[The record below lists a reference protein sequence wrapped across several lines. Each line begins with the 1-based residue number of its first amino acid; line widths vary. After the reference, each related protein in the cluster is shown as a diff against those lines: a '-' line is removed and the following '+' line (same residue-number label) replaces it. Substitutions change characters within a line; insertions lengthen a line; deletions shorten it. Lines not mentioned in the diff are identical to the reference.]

1 MTTFGLPTSM
11 FLVFV
16 ATVLA
21 GSLGALHYLVV
32 HVLLG
37 RPFAE
42 VPPPVVRSGRIPDP
56 GEDRDGESR
65 DPDNGAAGRGEHG

>member
-1 MTTFGLPTSM
+1 MTTLGLPTSM

-21 GSLGALHYLVV
+21 GSLGAIHYVIV
-32 HVLLG
+32 HIIMG

-42 VPPPVVRSGRIPDP
+42 VPPPVVVESWHAKP
-56 GEDRDGESR
+56 GDGPGTSTS
-65 DPDNGAAGRGEHG
+65 PRGTTTDV

>member
-1 MTTFGLPTSM
+1 MTTLGLPTSM

-21 GSLGALHYLVV
+21 GSLGAIHYVIV
-32 HVLLG
+32 HIIMG

-42 VPPPVVRSGRIPDP
+42 VPPPVVVESWHREAGDGPAAAAAPERSSTDV
-56 GEDRDGESR
+56 
-65 DPDNGAAGRGEHG
+65 